1 MLYQVRVRGHLD
13 AGWTDWLGGLSIT
26 AEPDG
31 NTLLAGPLPDQA
43 ALYSILYRLYSLNL
57 QLLSVQ
63 DISSQADEMPGEKQR
78 RNQS

>member
-31 NTLLAGPLPDQA
+31 STLLAGSLPDQA
-43 ALYSILYRLYSLNL
+43 ALYSVLNKLYSLNL
-57 QLLSVQ
+57 QLLSIQFVSDETKCTQ
-63 DISSQADEMPGEKQR
+63 TSSQG
-78 RNQS
+78 SSC